1 MSLKR
6 ASATETDDLNV
17 RLHQTEMLINIFRP
31 VMEYF
36 GDWNRESGETRGDRS
51 PQLNDEALNVHYT
64 LDPQLEALRTQL
76 SPNGMERYG
85 HIVDFLTAFHVL
97 NRIQE
102 TWLVKFTAENEN
114 DTWGRVF
121 LDKLK
126 GFGDEFQTLTNYIH
140 TMVTASPM
148 VQPDLYDE
156 VYFEFRGLWE
166 NTALKFFGLLL
177 FLFDVGL
184 RLEVESYD
192 MYDDGGFPA
201 PFDRHD
207 HLNQLR
213 MQESPAFTSTS
224 TFRRRIL
231 ASAEFITH
239 LEMCA
244 WKVLNVSWGIR
255 QPYQL
260 STLAIPHVCD
270 ELRVRIREWYARS
283 AAKADPLDRRGAV
296 AREIKMALDWRSEWS
311 RAGSGGMM
319 ENYRKIYRK
328 MLADLQL
335 EHSLK
340 LAFIRKDQQ
349 ETDAHR
355 RAATG
360 PQTSD
365 LTVAR
370 LLTLLQD
377 AKEAPYTSALCC
389 SASH

>member
-1 MSLKR
+1 M
-6 ASATETDDLNV
+6 
-17 RLHQTEMLINIFRP
+17 
-31 VMEYF
+31 
-36 GDWNRESGETRGDRS
+36 
-51 PQLNDEALNVHYT
+51 YT
-64 LDPQLEALRTQL
+64 
-76 SPNGMERYG
+76 YG

-102 TWLVKFTAENEN
+102 TWLVKFTAESEN
-114 DTWGRVF
+114 DTWSRVF

-140 TMVTASPM
+140 TMVTSSPI
-148 VQPDLYDE
+148 VLPTQYDDE
-156 VYFEFRGLWE
+156 YFELKGLWE
-166 NTALKFFGLLL
+166 NAALKFFGLLL

-192 MYDDGGFPA
+192 MYYDEDVPA
-201 PFDRHD
+201 PFDRVE
-207 HLNQLR
+207 HLDQLR

-224 TFRRRIL
+224 AVRRRIL

-260 STLAIPHVCD
+260 NSLAIPYVC
-270 ELRVRIREWYARS
+270 EKLRVRIPLPYARS
-283 AAKADPLDRRGAV
+283 AATTVSLDRRGAV
-296 AREIKMALDWRSEWS
+296 DREINMVLGWRREWI

-319 ENYRKIYRK
+319 ENYRKI
-328 MLADLQL
+328 LADLQL
-335 EHSLK
+335 EHSVK
-340 LAFIRKDQQ
+340 LALIRKDQQ

-377 AKEAPYTSALCC
+377 AKESPYTSALCC